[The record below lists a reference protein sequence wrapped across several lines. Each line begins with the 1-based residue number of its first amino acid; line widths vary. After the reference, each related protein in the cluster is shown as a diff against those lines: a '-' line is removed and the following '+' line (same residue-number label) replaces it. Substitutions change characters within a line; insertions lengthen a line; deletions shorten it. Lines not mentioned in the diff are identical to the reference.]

1 MTFFRLHQSLFQRW
15 YWKNWSAHTDGDR
28 CLPHRIQST
37 CLSAGSHPTHERPK
51 TCNDPNSEVEIIS
64 VKYFLINFFL
74 SVNTSLCVK
83 PYHHVT
89 RKERSNLC
97 QSSAN
102 TSKSECSII
111 LLTQG
116 RKETL
121 LDFIK
126 LLCFVHLINLHTVIV
141 TILNHHFQYF
151 IMYFVKLQTRVF
163 LN

>member
-1 MTFFRLHQSLFQRW
+1 MTFFRLHRSLFQRW

-28 CLPHRIQST
+28 CLSHRIQST

-64 VKYFLINFFL
+64 VKYFLINSVL

-111 LLTQG
+111 LLITHSREKRNTFRFYQ
-116 RKETL
+116 
-121 LDFIK
+121 
-126 LLCFVHLINLHTVIV
+126 IV
-141 TILNHHFQYF
+141 
-151 IMYFVKLQTRVF
+151 VF
-163 LN
+163 CASYKFAYSDSDNFESSFSIFYYVFCKTSN